1 MFEETFEL
9 IFSRYVETEAFRLP
23 LTVKE
28 LRLFSLKICED
39 LLEQYWQSQSRQGR
53 SSSGSQSEKDST
65 KNCQSSPGTTMTD
78 DNAPIGLN
86 SLSKTFN
93 ILKIVGRGNFGRVF
107 KAENKFDHRLF
118 ALKQIPI
125 TPREDLKKVLQE
137 VENLSKAGKHKN
149 IVKYLDCFLI
159 QEERRVGDD
168 LTENSS
174 GEISSSEADSWN
186 CRQTGDGDQLTNS
199 ESFIKFQEISGSEI
213 REILTSQEV
222 EVGECQWRQNKT
234 ISISQP
240 SFPDDPPASTSY
252 STTLSCIC
260 IKVQPG
266 PRILNISN
274 IFHVFRWSSVT
285 SLSTNY

>member
-1 MFEETFEL
+1 MFEETFDL
-9 IFSRYVETEAFRLP
+9 IFSRYVETETFRLP
-23 LTVKE
+23 LSVKE
-28 LRLFSLKICED
+28 LRLFSLKICQG
-39 LLEQYWQSQSRQGR
+39 LVEQYLEPPSHLDR

-65 KNCQSSPGTTMTD
+65 KNYGQSDNVTIRTD

-159 QEERRVGDD
+159 QEERRLGGD
-168 LTENSS
+168 LTENNSE
-174 GEISSSEADSWN
+174 EISSSCSESDRRTAVTAGSA
-186 CRQTGDGDQLTNS
+186 DQLTNS
-199 ESFIKFQEISGSEI
+199 DSFIKFEEISGSEI

-222 EVGECQWRQNKT
+222 EVGRGQKKR
-234 ISISQP
+234 ISISEP
-240 SFPDDPPASTSY
+240 PFLDDPPASTGY
-252 STTLSCIC
+252 SNTLSCIC
-260 IKVQPG
+260 IKVE
-266 PRILNISN
+266 LN
-274 IFHVFRWSSVT
+274 R
-285 SLSTNY
+285 LSKVSQHNFMFSDGLQNYV